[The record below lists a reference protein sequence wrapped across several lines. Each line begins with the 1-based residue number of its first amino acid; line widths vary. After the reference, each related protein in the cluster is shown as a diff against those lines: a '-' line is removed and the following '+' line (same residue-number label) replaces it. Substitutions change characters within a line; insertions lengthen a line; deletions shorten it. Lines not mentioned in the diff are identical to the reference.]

1 MIAGYTVVPK
11 TGWGIMVLMHELND
25 KVFNTKLL
33 ALGVLL
39 LGLAVASVLAWWL
52 ASITSQPLAA
62 VARAARALSEGDRDV
77 RVEAPGGPRLGE
89 PMELAHAFNAMA
101 DSVEAAITA
110 KREAHADSD
119 AILSASPAA
128 IFLLDAECRF
138 RLVNRRF
145 EDWFRRAAAQAQG
158 RRARDVFPA
167 DLADRLESPAEAM
180 ARSGEARELEL
191 TTQLADGDARDFR
204 AHMFP
209 IPGTAGAPGGA
220 GAILVD
226 ETRNKLLEE
235 TLRRAQKM
243 EAVGQLTGSVA
254 HDFNNLL
261 AITKGH
267 GELLRAEHGEAD
279 PHVAA
284 ILRAAE
290 RGRELTQRL
299 LAFSRRQ
306 PLQPRAV
313 VVAAL
318 LGEMHGLISTS
329 LGETVEVAY
338 RLAGDCWPAKVDP
351 GQLENALLNLA
362 LNARDAMSG
371 GGRLAIETRNFT
383 LDEADADA
391 ETLLGDYVM
400 LMITDSGEGMSPE
413 VLERAFEPC
422 FTTKKPT
429 RNQLSDFSQL

>member
-1 MIAGYTVVPK
+1 
-11 TGWGIMVLMHELND
+11 
-25 KVFNTKLL
+25 
-33 ALGVLL
+33 
-39 LGLAVASVLAWWL
+39 
-52 ASITSQPLAA
+52 
-62 VARAARALSEGDRDV
+62 
-77 RVEAPGGPRLGE
+77 
-89 PMELAHAFNAMA
+89 MELAHAFNAMA

-226 ETRNKLLEE
+226 ETRNKLVEE

-279 PHVAA
+279 PTSRQSYVPPSGAA
-284 ILRAAE
+284 
-290 RGRELTQRL
+290 
-299 LAFSRRQ
+299 S
-306 PLQPRAV
+306 
-313 VVAAL
+313 
-318 LGEMHGLISTS
+318 
-329 LGETVEVAY
+329 
-338 RLAGDCWPAKVDP
+338 
-351 GQLENALLNLA
+351 
-362 LNARDAMSG
+362 
-371 GGRLAIETRNFT
+371 
-383 LDEADADA
+383 
-391 ETLLGDYVM
+391 
-400 LMITDSGEGMSPE
+400 
-413 VLERAFEPC
+413 
-422 FTTKKPT
+422 
-429 RNQLSDFSQL
+429 